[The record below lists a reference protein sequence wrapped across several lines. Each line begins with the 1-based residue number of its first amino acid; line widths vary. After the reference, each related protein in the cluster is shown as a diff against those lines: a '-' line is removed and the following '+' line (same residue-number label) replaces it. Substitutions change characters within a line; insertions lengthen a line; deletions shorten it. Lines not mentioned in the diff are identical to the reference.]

1 MWNTGLGSFQKWNI
15 GNIVREFLLS
25 DEDIKGQVGNNIFPI
40 VAPEDTT
47 GDFIVYRRMQYSKQ
61 TVKMGVYQDTCM
73 IAIVALSDNYDKSVE
88 LASKIDNALTGKRL
102 LENGY
107 KLQLE
112 LTDSTEMYED
122 NKYIQTIIFTIK

>member
-73 IAIVALSDNYDKSVE
+73 IAVVALSDNYDKSVE